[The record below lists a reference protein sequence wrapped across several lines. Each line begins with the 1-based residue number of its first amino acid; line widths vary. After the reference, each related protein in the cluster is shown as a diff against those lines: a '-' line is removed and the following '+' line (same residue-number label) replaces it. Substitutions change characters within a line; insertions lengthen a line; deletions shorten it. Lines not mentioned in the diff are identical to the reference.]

1 MNHHY
6 LQTTAPIKLA
16 SPNLTRLYGEL
27 EKQTAAGKAS
37 DAEYRRLMKIL
48 RPDILD
54 QTVVRYDEPTSVA
67 VIGITEPK
75 IHRNTETG
83 GDPTEEG
90 RRQDDIAR
98 IARGEPL
105 VAVPDIQSQ
114 LNHEARKR
122 VAIEVVIE
130 DLEKQIREERRK
142 LGIEYCKT
150 IQPQS
155 DERVKRFGKVLAD
168 FYAVHREIGGMYNDL
183 RASEIGF
190 PVNGPS
196 PDFMRTANEFF
207 DYAAHHG
214 YIA

>member
-54 QTVVRYDEPTSVA
+54 QTVVRYDEPTAVA
-67 VIGITEPK
+67 VIGVTEPK

-83 GDPTEEG
+83 GDPTEEE
-90 RRQDDIAR
+90 RRADDIAR

-105 VAVPDIQSQ
+105 VERPNIKSQ
-114 LNHEARKR
+114 MDHEARKR
-122 VAIEVVIE
+122 GAIEVVIE

-142 LGIEYCKT
+142 LGIEYCKK

-168 FYAVHREIGGMYNDL
+168 FYAVHREISDVYRDL
-183 RASEIGF
+183 QASEIGF
-190 PVNGPS
+190 SVNGPS
-196 PDFMRTANEFF
+196 PDFLRSAEDFF
-207 DYAAHHG
+207 HDAAHHG